1 MPRQAEAARQ
11 RLYTRR
17 DAPKPRVVD
26 HERHVSA
33 SDAETRGKIAP
44 VYAPSIKSN
53 GYKTS
58 TAGAIHPVSIGT
70 RFRLASC
77 QFYRSLTRKPDT
89 GVSHGPRM
97 NSVMA
102 PTTSL
107 LPRSPQ
113 TYRAIGYAGL
123 LAGTLDITAAAVEFG
138 LKGKGPLDLFQGIA
152 GGLLG
157 MSAFQGGLP
166 TAALGVFFHY
176 LIAATASAVFYL
188 ASRKLKVL
196 VRRPISSGLLYGVT
210 VYSFMYC
217 IVLPVSAYHTR
228 IALPRM
234 SELIR
239 DVAVHM
245 FMVGL
250 PISLIVRRYAD

>member
-11 RLYTRR
+11 RLYTWR
-17 DAPKPRVVD
+17 DAPKPRVV
-26 HERHVSA
+26 ERHVNA
-33 SDAETRGKIAP
+33 SDAQTPGKIAP

-58 TAGAIHPVSIGT
+58 TASAIHPVSIGT

-77 QFYRSLTRKPDT
+77 QLYRSLTRKPDT
-89 GVSHGPRM
+89 GVSHGPGM
-97 NSVMA
+97 NSVIA
-102 PTTSL
+102 PPTSL
-107 LPRSPQ
+107 LPRSSQ

-123 LAGTLDITAAAVEFG
+123 LAGTLDITVAAVEFS

-196 VRRPISSGLLYGVT
+196 VRRPISSGLLYGVM
-210 VYSFMYC
+210 VYIFY
-217 IVLPVSAYHTR
+217 VLHGAAGLRLSHR
-228 IALPRM
+228 IALPRI
-234 SELIR
+234 SGLIR

>member
-11 RLYTRR
+11 RLYTWR
-17 DAPKPRVVD
+17 DAPKPRVV
-26 HERHVSA
+26 ERHVNA
-33 SDAETRGKIAP
+33 SDAQTPGKIAP

-58 TAGAIHPVSIGT
+58 TASAIHPVSIGT

-77 QFYRSLTRKPDT
+77 QLYRSLTRKPDT
-89 GVSHGPRM
+89 GVSHGPGM
-97 NSVMA
+97 NSVIA
-102 PTTSL
+102 PPTSL
-107 LPRSPQ
+107 LPRSSQ

-123 LAGTLDITAAAVEFG
+123 LAGTLDITVAAVEFS
-138 LKGKGPLDLFQGIA
+138 LKGKGPLDLYQGIA

-196 VRRPISSGLLYGVT
+196 VRRPISSGLLYGVM
-210 VYSFMYC
+210 VYIFY
-217 IVLPVSAYHTR
+217 VLHGAAGLRLSHR
-228 IALPRM
+228 IALPRI
-234 SELIR
+234 SGLIR